1 VAAFAALAAA
11 LDPDQPVLGLQP
23 RGLAPGQVPHTSVQ
37 AAARAHLAA
46 LLRQVPSGPIHL
58 LGHSFGGWIAFE
70 MALQLRA
77 LGRTPA
83 SVTLVD
89 TDPPTGP
96 KAPEYSHL
104 DALLHLIE
112 LFELRGPSLA
122 LRREDLEM
130 RHAGAQVALLH
141 ERLVA
146 TGMMPARMTPEDLA
160 RIHGVFATCL
170 RTPYAPGGPLDVPV
184 FLVQARDPKFSD
196 AHNLARQRDLAAQ
209 WAPWAPRMTPWSG
222 PGDHLSI
229 LQPPHVAQLAHR
241 ISTLA
246 LGGRSHPP
254 GEHQAG
260 GSRRQAVPHG
270 K

>member
-1 VAAFAALAAA
+1 VQGPGHEALLTIQRGAPDRAPLACMPGAGDNVAAFSALAAA
-11 LDPDQPVLGLQP
+11 LDPDQPILGLLP
-23 RGLAPGQVPHTSVQ
+23 RGLAQGQVPHTSVQ

-46 LLRQVPSGPIHL
+46 LLRQVSSGPIHP

-89 TDPPTGP
+89 TDPPAGP

-122 LRREDLEM
+122 LRREDL
-130 RHAGAQVALLH
+130 G
-141 ERLVA
+141 
-146 TGMMPARMTPEDLA
+146 
-160 RIHGVFATCL
+160 
-170 RTPYAPGGPLDVPV
+170 
-184 FLVQARDPKFSD
+184 
-196 AHNLARQRDLAAQ
+196 
-209 WAPWAPRMTPWSG
+209 MTPWSG

-241 ISTLA
+241 IGTLA

-260 GSRRQAVPHG
+260 GSRRQAVPHD